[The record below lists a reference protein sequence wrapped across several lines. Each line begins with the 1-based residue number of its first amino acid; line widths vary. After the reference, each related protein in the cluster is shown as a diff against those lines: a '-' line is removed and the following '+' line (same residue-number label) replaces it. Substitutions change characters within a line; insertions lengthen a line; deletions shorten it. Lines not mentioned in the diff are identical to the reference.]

1 MDIDERRI
9 DMNFRG
15 CMIRIIFMF
24 LFVSPLITFAEGN
37 KPNVLLIISDDL
49 RDNKKQQTYDVS

>member
-1 MDIDERRI
+1 
-9 DMNFRG
+9 
-15 CMIRIIFMF
+15 MIRIIFMF